1 MTGNRVT
8 ARVMDSQNPCSV
20 ASGLFSENLLMKG
33 TVSKSI
39 LGPSSASTAG
49 SRVRVA
55 ASEASTTRMAP
66 RASDW

>member
-1 MTGNRVT
+1 MGYRIT
-8 ARVMDSQNPCSV
+8 ARVMAFQNPCSV
-20 ASGLFSENLLMKG
+20 ASGLFSENLVRKG
-33 TVSKSI
+33 MVSKFT
-39 LGPSSASTAG
+39 LGPSSVSTAG